1 MKPLNEPECLVAS
14 GGTSPANPDD
24 GITEPVDPRDWNR
37 APRYPRDV
45 IDPVPYLPDQA
56 Y

>member
-1 MKPLNEPECLVAS
+1 MKPMNDFECTAIG

-24 GITEPVDPRDWNR
+24 SASESIDPRHPDR
-37 APRYPRDV
+37 LPRYSRDV